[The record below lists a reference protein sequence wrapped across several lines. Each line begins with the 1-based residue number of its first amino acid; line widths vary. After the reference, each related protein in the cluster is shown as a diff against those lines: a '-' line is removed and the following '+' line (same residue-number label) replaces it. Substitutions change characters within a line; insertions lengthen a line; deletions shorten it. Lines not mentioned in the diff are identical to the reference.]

1 MAQVWIRE
9 FDAKTLFFKYI
20 WKSYHWVL
28 INVEKSD
35 YSWLKDNIKYV
46 VKPDMLFWKRWK
58 LGLVW
63 VWLNK
68 QKVIDFIE
76 EKSSKEIE
84 ISNIKWKLDIFLVEE
99 FEDLEETLYISF
111 SQTRNGDIVR
121 FSREWWIDVEESWDL
136 VKEKN
141 ISALKDLEE
150 SDLKK
155 IWIWEK
161 EMTICKKLFDFYREF
176 WFTYLEVNPL
186 SITKSWEIHITDMV
200 WKLDSCEIF
209 RQKNNWWDIKFPKSF
224 WKKITKK
231 EEYIKELDSKTWAS
245 LKMDILN
252 KDAKIWTLFA
262 WWWWSLVLT
271 DELWHMWYGDEIWN
285 YWELSWAPDKDN
297 TREFCKVL
305 FDLMLESK
313 AEEKYLL
320 IWWAIA
326 NFTDIKTTFTWIKEA
341 LNLRIEEIQNQK
353 IKVLVRRWWK
363 NEKIWLKNLKDFLE
377 KNNIENKIY
386 SWKDYMTDFLK
397 EINFNK

>member
-20 WKSYHWVL
+20 WKSYSWVL
-28 INVEKSD
+28 INIEKSD
-35 YSWLKDNIKYV
+35 YSWLKDDIKYV

-63 VWLNK
+63 VWLDK

-84 ISNIKWKLDIFLVEE
+84 ISNIKWTLETFLVEE

-111 SQTRNGDIVR
+111 SQSRSGDIVR
-121 FSREWWIDVEESWDL
+121 FSKEWWIEVEENRDL

-141 ISALKDLEE
+141 ISVLKDLEE
-150 SDLKK
+150 TDLKEL
-155 IWIWEK
+155 WVWQK
-161 EMTICKKLFDFYREF
+161 EIEMCKKLFDFYREF
-176 WFTYLEVNPL
+176 WFVYLEVNPL
-186 SITKSWEIHITDMV
+186 SITKNGEIHITDMV
-200 WKLDSCEIF
+200 WKVDSCEFF
-209 RQKNNWWDIKFPKSF
+209 RQNRNWWNLDFPKSF
-224 WKKITKK
+224 WKKLTKK

-271 DELWHMWYGDEIWN
+271 DELWELWYRDEIWN

-297 TREFCKVL
+297 TREFCRVL
-305 FDLMLESK
+305 FEFMLESK

-326 NFTDIKTTFTWIKEA
+326 NFTDIAKTFNWIIEA
-341 LNLRIEEIQNQK
+341 LEEKIDEIKKQNIK
-353 IKVLVRRWWK
+353 ILVRRWWK
-363 NEKIWLKNLKDFLE
+363 NEGIWLKNLRDFLE
-377 KNNIENKIY
+377 KNDIENKIY
-386 SWKDYMTDFLK
+386 SGKDYMTDFLK
-397 EINFNK
+397 EIHFNK